1 MKAKPFKPKKWWRKD
16 TILFLERLELY
27 VSAGLTINRALGI
40 STEGIPARQ
49 KMAIQHSLGIVESG
63 GLLSKALTESIG
75 LPKTIAGLIEHGE
88 SSGEL
93 VKALGVAKSLMERE
107 DELLKKCTSAMAYPV
122 IIGVFASL
130 LTIGLVRGVM
140 PQIIPMLM
148 SLHVQLPLIT
158 RVVIFVSESFLS
170 YGLCAAVATAIVVAA
185 LMLLYKKSKGFRSAV
200 HLVILRMPLV
210 GRLVYTYFLAV
221 FLRSCGALLESGLSI
236 ARAYS
241 NTVRTISFWPLR
253 DKLESK
259 AASVSRGVPIGTIFA
274 QARMPSYIAPLIN
287 AGEISGALGASMV
300 RAAAILDREIEHSL
314 KRLTSLIEPVMM
326 AGMGLVVGSIALSIM
341 MPIYD
346 ISRVLQQH

>member
-1 MKAKPFKPKKWWRKD
+1 MNKIRYKKWRRKD

-27 VSAGLTINRALGI
+27 VSAGLTINRALSI
-40 STEGIPARQ
+40 STEGIPMRQ
-49 KMAIQHSLGIVESG
+49 KMAVQHALDMVEAG

-75 LPKTIAGLIEHGE
+75 LSKTIAGLIEHGE

-93 VKALGVAKSLMERE
+93 VRALGVAKSLMERE

-122 IIGVFASL
+122 IIAVFASL

-140 PQIIPMLM
+140 PQIIPMLK
-148 SLHVQLPLIT
+148 SLHVQLPLLT
-158 RVVIFVSESFLS
+158 RAVIFVSESFLK
-170 YGLCAAVATAIVVAA
+170 YGLYAAVLVAIASISVSI
-185 LMLLYKKSKGFRSAV
+185 LYKKVERFKSAV
-200 HLVILRMPLV
+200 HAVILRIPLI
-210 GRLVYTYFLAV
+210 GGLSFSYFLAV

-236 ARAYS
+236 SRAYAS
-241 NTVRTISFWPLR
+241 TVRTISFIPLR
-253 DKLESK
+253 DRLQAKTS
-259 AASVSRGVPIGTIFA
+259 AVSRGVPIATIFA
-274 QARMPSYIAPLIN
+274 FSHMPSYVAPLVN
-287 AGEISGALGASMV
+287 AGEVSGTLGTSMV

-326 AGMGLVVGSIALSIM
+326 AGMGMVVGSIALSIM